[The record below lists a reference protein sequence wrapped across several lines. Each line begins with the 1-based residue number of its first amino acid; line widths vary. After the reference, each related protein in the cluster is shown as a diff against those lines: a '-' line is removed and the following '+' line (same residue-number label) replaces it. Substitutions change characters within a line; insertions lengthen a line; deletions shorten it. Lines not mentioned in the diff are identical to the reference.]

1 MKKEENILNT
11 NKEEQEFLKGLP
23 KNNPYSVSDQYFETL
38 SNDII
43 GKIKESDFD
52 TEDAFPLLNSIGKEM
67 PFSIPEGY
75 FENLSIKFPSKE
87 KGKVVHINY
96 FKRIMVAASLIGL
109 VFSSIALLN
118 VYRKNDITAAIKQIK
133 TDELINH
140 LDTAVITIPEIDI
153 EEAAPQELVVSQE
166 DLLLASDEDLQ
177 DYINENIDLHYL
189 NADI

>member
-43 GKIKESDFD
+43 GKIKESDLN
-52 TEDAFPLLNSIGKEM
+52 TKEEFPLLNTIGKEM
-67 PFSIPEGY
+67 PFSIPKGY
-75 FENLSIKFPSKE
+75 FENLSIKLPSKE
-87 KGKVVHINY
+87 KSQIVHINY
-96 FKRIMVAASLIGL
+96 FKRIMVAASLIGII
-109 VFSSIALLN
+109 FSSIALLN

-140 LDTAVITIPEIDI
+140 LDTAVIPIPEIDL
-153 EEAAPQELVVSQE
+153 EEATPQELAVSQE

-177 DYINENIDLHYL
+177 DYLNENIDLQDF